1 MHSRLIEFLGERQIL
16 YYKQCGLQKD
26 FLTNHAILNLL
37 IIIQKALDDGQIA
50 CRIFIDLEKTFET
63 VSHDIVPE
71 QLDHYGIGGISNN
84 CFRPC
89 LIAGSQVVLINN
101 FNSDYKTVKQGVRQ
115 GSVLGPLLFLNF
127 INDLNT
133 AIKRFESFHFADDT
147 CPLNI
152 KGSVQQINSDVIQD
166 LKFLVQR
173 LNANRI
179 CLNVVKTEVVIF

>member
-1 MHSRLIEFLGERQIL
+1 MFEKLMHSRLIEFLGERQIL

-84 CFRPC
+84 CFRSC

-101 FNSDYKTVKQGVRQ
+101 FNSDYKTVK
-115 GSVLGPLLFLNF
+115 
-127 INDLNT
+127 
-133 AIKRFESFHFADDT
+133 
-147 CPLNI
+147 
-152 KGSVQQINSDVIQD
+152 
-166 LKFLVQR
+166 
-173 LNANRI
+173 
-179 CLNVVKTEVVIF
+179 